1 VGQVVNWV
9 PISDFKNLEELRI
22 HVWSTEQP
30 LPHLLLRSVTSS
42 GLRRVIIV
50 KEETGDTHWLALG
63 EDLVNLAKRQK
74 VGRNLV
80 LQLSTK
86 AGPERIRGML
96 PWTVQE
102 GVLEVGVSKR
112 PDYCA

>member
-9 PISDFKNLEELRI
+9 PIPDFKNLEELRI

-30 LPHLLLRSVTSS
+30 LPHLLLRSVTSPC
-42 GLRRVIIV
+42 LRRVIIV
-50 KEETGDTHWLALG
+50 KEETGDTHWPALD
-63 EDLVNLAKRQK
+63 EDLASLVKRHR
-74 VGRNLV
+74 VYRNLV

-86 AGPERIRGML
+86 ADPERIDGLL
-96 PWTVQE
+96 PKTVQE